1 MDWRRSFLRLWI
13 ALSGLWAGVAYLY
26 VDPGHDIYREAIVVL
41 PEGPGLTV
49 PLNISCQGIHNAL
62 TNYYAEVRPGQSST
76 EAQIAEGAKLVRA
89 EINNLTQRNSNERRY
104 QWSGYAVAAI
114 TVPAGVLG
122 FGTIV
127 AWVLSGFRKRTSHQ

>member
-13 ALSGLWAGVAYLY
+13 VLSGLWAGVAYLY
-26 VDPGHDIYREAIVVL
+26 VDPGHDIYRVAIVDF

-49 PLNISCQGIHNAL
+49 PLNISRQGIHNAL

-89 EINNLTQRNSNERRY
+89 EVNNLTQRNSNERRY

-114 TVPAGVLG
+114 TVPASVLA
-122 FGTIV
+122 FGSIV